1 MNLKAIVQTA
11 KILMVDD
18 EENNLI
24 VAERFLRQAGY
35 ANIHATTDSKMAI
48 TLYERIAPDIIF
60 LDLKM
65 PEPDGFTLLE
75 RLVDLRPLDGQ
86 GVPVLVLTADITPG
100 TKLKT
105 LAMGANDFLTKP
117 FERGDLLLRTRNLLE
132 IRFLQRELQSN
143 AIALQDACD
152 RATRAEKACE
162 VMGIQV
168 PDAAEYL
175 ELQDTLP
182 S

>member
-1 MNLKAIVQTA
+1 MNLKPIYTA
-11 KILMVDD
+11 KILMIDD

-35 ANIHATTDSKMAI
+35 TDIHATTDSRM
-48 TLYERIAPDIIF
+48 TLALYQRLSPDIVL

-65 PEPDGFTLLE
+65 PEPDGYDLLE
-75 RLVDLRPLDGQ
+75 QLAAFRPPNGEY
-86 GVPVLVLTADITPG
+86 VPVLILTADISPG

-117 FERGDLLLRTRNLLE
+117 FERGDLLLHTRNLLE
-132 IRFLQRELQSN
+132 TRFLYRQLESATAELEE
-143 AIALQDACD
+143 LRG
-152 RATRAEKACE
+152 RAERAEKACE
-162 VMGIQV
+162 LMGIQV

-175 ELQDTLP
+175 EALGV
-182 S
+182 SRV

>member
-1 MNLKAIVQTA
+1 MNLTTIVHTA

-35 ANIHATTDSKMAI
+35 TDIHATTDSRMMMA
-48 TLYERIAPDIIF
+48 LYERLAPDIVF

-65 PEPDGFTLLE
+65 PPPDGYDLLE
-75 RLVDLRPLDGQ
+75 QLAALRPPDGEY
-86 GVPVLVLTADITPG
+86 VPVLVLTADITPG

-105 LAMGANDFLTKP
+105 LAMGANDFITKP

-132 IRFLQRELQSN
+132 TRFLYRELESRT
-143 AIALQDACD
+143 AALEEARE
-152 RATRAEKACE
+152 RAARAEKACE
-162 VMGIQV
+162 LMGIQV
-168 PDAAEYL
+168 PDAEEYL
-175 ELQDTLP
+175 ELQN
-182 S
+182 SVRS

>member
-1 MNLKAIVQTA
+1 LDLKTIVHTA

-35 ANIHATTDSKMAI
+35 TDIHATADSNMTI
-48 TLYERIAPDIIF
+48 PLYERLSPDIVF

-75 RLVDLRPLDGQ
+75 RLADLRPQEGEY
-86 GVPVLVLTADITPG
+86 VPVLVLTADISPG
-100 TKLKT
+100 TKLKA

-132 IRFLQRELQSN
+132 ARFLYREMRSKSV
-143 AIALQDACD
+143 ALEEAYD
-152 RATRAEKACE
+152 RAARAEKACE
-162 VMGIQV
+162 LMGVQV

-175 ELQDTLP
+175 ELQN
-182 S
+182 SGRS